1 MCSLTGHTP
10 LVRPTSLS
18 QVGTAVWNE
27 LTGHSPLSAHNP
39 FTGRHSYLKWSHWS
53 QSSLSACFPF
63 TGRCSCQK
71 WAHWSHFLSAYNFSQ
86 VGAAAW
92 NELNGCASQLFY
104 SASIVGSAALA
115 HWSYMVCFWQI
126 FIMLCLWVRTA
137 ALIMWWVWLIIFTLP
152 LHWSLGYCFQRR

>member
-18 QVGTAVWNE
+18 QVGTAVWSE

-63 TGRCSCQK
+63 TGRCSCLK
-71 WAHWSHFLSAYNFSQ
+71 WAQWMCFSAVLQCLHSRFSCFSSLVMHGLFLTGFHYAVPLSKDCWAHCYTTHNNVMSMTHHFYIAFALKL
-86 VGAAAW
+86 G
-92 NELNGCASQLFY
+92 LLFPKTV
-104 SASIVGSAALA
+104 IG
-115 HWSYMVCFWQI
+115 
-126 FIMLCLWVRTA
+126 
-137 ALIMWWVWLIIFTLP
+137 
-152 LHWSLGYCFQRR
+152 